1 VTAGRPDSEA
11 PRIGVALGSIGATPQ
26 WWLESAIR
34 LDAAGYPALWSWDH
48 FVGGGDRTVPVVEQ
62 WTILAAA
69 AGATK
74 DIRLGTFISNV
85 MNRHPAVLARMAST
99 LHEASAGRLTLGIG
113 IGGGPKEHVAYRIDF
128 PAADERVRRL
138 EEAVTAIRALWTGGP
153 VTRDG
158 MFYPLTDAY
167 ARPVPEPAPRILIG
181 AAAARGVRLAARI
194 GDGWAAEQPDFEKH
208 LGLYLDTLESAGKR
222 RAMAWIAVGV
232 GGTGKS
238 GQDNLRDSPWI
249 MSPVE
254 EWRRWFEAGADEVIV
269 TARTTADVD
278 ALVEAR
284 KRW

>member
-1 VTAGRPDSEA
+1 MAGPRKDEP
-11 PRIGVALGSIGATPQ
+11 PRIGVALGSIGGTPK

-34 LDAAGYPALWSWDH
+34 LDAAGYRALWSWDH

-74 DIRLGTFISNV
+74 RIGIGTFISNV

-99 LHEASAGRLTLGIG
+99 LQEASGGRLTLGLG
-113 IGGGPKEHVAYRIDF
+113 IGGGPKEHVAYGIDF
-128 PAADERVRRL
+128 PAVDQRVRRL
-138 EEAVTAIRALWTGGP
+138 EDAVAAIRALWTGGP

-158 MFYPLTDAY
+158 AFYSLDDAY
-167 ARPVPEPAPRILIG
+167 ARPVPEPAPKILIG
-181 AAAARGVRLAARI
+181 AAASRGVRLAARI

-208 LGLYLDTLESAGKR
+208 LGLYRDSLEAAGKR

-249 MSPVE
+249 STPVA
-254 EWRRWFEAGADEVIV
+254 EWARWFEAGADEVIV
-269 TARTTADVD
+269 TARTKSDVD
-278 ALVEAR
+278 ALVKAR
-284 KRW
+284 DRW